1 MKYYN
6 RDNYERNVESYEV
19 PEYFTKGARN
29 DFVYGFLIGAFI
41 GSAVGLISISKSR
54 TKDKS
59 QVDSEDESRFKSSII
74 EQSES
79 EQADAEQQVDGIKS
93 TVADAQNKDTEVTD
107 SELAAQKVAIQ
118 QETSDNN
125 LADTS
130 PQAQDLQDD
139 NNLEQS
145 DDTTT
150 HIDPNSEPTE
160 DEVNAQQNAIKE
172 EAADNNLADSSTT
185 PSNNNGAQ
193 TAAAATGG
201 AIAAGSLAK
210 VAHDKKQS
218 LNNDSQVAEN
228 TDNLLK
234 SEETTK
240 GDTQKDAPNLVTKDS
255 KEDESKNNSH
265 LKAGALAGTV
275 TASGL
280 ALAAKNKNKALND
293 DDKVAENTASLLKP
307 ESPKQSIKK
316 DVPNLVTPKV
326 GHAVESTDKVENSA
340 DKNKSNAIV
349 KPEKAEQRVKQTH
362 KSVNFKDGII
372 VHNEAETGLSNQTA
386 NTAHQSEATT
396 NETDKTSTFKDGIL
410 VHDKAETDISNQSAS
425 KEQQNE
431 ATTNETDKTS
441 SFKDGILVHDEVETN
456 KTTNNSKTQQSKDV
470 DNEPTYSKN
479 RSQLKK
485 SEKSQSKID
494 KRTFN
499 D

>member
-29 DFVYGFLIGAFI
+29 EFVYGFLIGAFI

-59 QVDSEDESRFKSSII
+59 QVDFEDESRFKSSII

-93 TVADAQNKDTEVTD
+93 TIADAQNKDTEATD
-107 SELAAQKVAIQ
+107 SELAAQKMAIQ

-139 NNLEQS
+139 NNLNQS

-150 HIDPNSEPTE
+150 HIDTNSEPTE
-160 DEVNAQQNAIKE
+160 DEVNAQQNAIKD
-172 EAADNNLADSSTT
+172 EAAGNNLADSTAT
-185 PSNNNGAQ
+185 PSNNKGAQ
-193 TAAAATGG
+193 TAATTTGG

-210 VAHDKKQS
+210 VAQDKKQS
-218 LNNDSQVAEN
+218 LNDDSQVAEN
-228 TDNLLK
+228 TENLLK
-234 SEETTK
+234 SEETAK
-240 GDTQKDAPNLVTKDS
+240 GDTQKNAPNLVTKDS
-255 KEDESKNNSH
+255 KEDENKNNSH

-275 TASGL
+275 TATGL

-293 DDKVAENTASLLKP
+293 DNKVVENTATLLKP
-307 ESPKQSIKK
+307 ESPKQSTQK
-316 DVPNLVTPKV
+316 DVPNLVTPKAN
-326 GHAVESTDKVENSA
+326 HAVESTDKVDNSA
-340 DKNKSNAIV
+340 DKNNNTKT

-362 KSVNFKDGII
+362 KTVSFKDGII
-372 VHNEAETGLSNQTA
+372 VHNEAESGISNQT
-386 NTAHQSEATT
+386 
-396 NETDKTSTFKDGIL
+396 
-410 VHDKAETDISNQSAS
+410 AS

-431 ATTNETDKTS
+431 ATTNATDKTS
-441 SFKDGILVHDEVETN
+441 SFKDGILVHDDVETD
-456 KTTNNSKTQQSKDV
+456 KTIDNSEPQQSKAGH
-470 DNEPTYSKN
+470 NEPTYSKN

-485 SEKSQSKID
+485 SEKAQSKID

>member
-107 SELAAQKVAIQ
+107 SELAAQKAAIQ

-130 PQAQDLQDD
+130 PQAQDPQDD
-139 NNLEQS
+139 NNLNQS

-150 HIDPNSEPTE
+150 HINPNSEPTE

-172 EAADNNLADSSTT
+172 EAADNNLADSSTSTT
-185 PSNNNGAQ
+185 PSNNNGVQ

-218 LNNDSQVAEN
+218 LNNNSQ
-228 TDNLLK
+228 
-234 SEETTK
+234 
-240 GDTQKDAPNLVTKDS
+240 
-255 KEDESKNNSH
+255 
-265 LKAGALAGTV
+265 
-275 TASGL
+275 
-280 ALAAKNKNKALND
+280 
-293 DDKVAENTASLLKP
+293 VAENTASLLKP
-307 ESPKQSIKK
+307 EAPKQVIKK

-340 DKNKSNAIV
+340 DKNKINAIV

-372 VHNEAETGLSNQTA
+372 VHNEAETAL
-386 NTAHQSEATT
+386 
-396 NETDKTSTFKDGIL
+396 
-410 VHDKAETDISNQSAS
+410 SNQSANTA
-425 KEQQNE
+425 QQSE

-456 KTTNNSKTQQSKDV
+456 KTTNNSETQQSKDV

>member
-19 PEYFTKGARN
+19 PEYFTRGARN
-29 DFVYGFLIGAFI
+29 EFVYGFLIGAFI

-54 TKDKS
+54 TKAES

-74 EQSES
+74 EQSDS

-93 TVADAQNKDTEVTD
+93 TIADAQNKNAEATN
-107 SELAAQKVAIQ
+107 SELAAQKAAIH

-139 NNLEQS
+139 NKLNQS

-150 HIDPNSEPTE
+150 HIDADSEPTE

-172 EAADNNLADSSTT
+172 EAADNNLADSTT
-185 PSNNNGAQ
+185 TSSNNKGAQ

-218 LNNDSQVAEN
+218 LNDDSQVAEN

-234 SEETTK
+234 SEETTN
-240 GDTQKDAPNLVTKDS
+240 GDTQKDAPNLVTKNS

-265 LKAGALAGTV
+265 LKAGAIAGTV

-293 DDKVAENTASLLKP
+293 DNKVAENTASLLKP
-307 ESPKQSIKK
+307 ESPKQNIQK

-326 GHAVESTDKVENSA
+326 DHAVESTDKVDNSA
-340 DKNKSNAIV
+340 DKNNDTIAQ
-349 KPEKAEQRVKQTH
+349 PEKAEQRVKQTH
-362 KSVNFKDGII
+362 KTVSFKDGII
-372 VHNEAETGLSNQTA
+372 IHNEAETGISNQTA
-386 NTAHQSEATT
+386 SQA
-396 NETDKTSTFKDGIL
+396 
-410 VHDKAETDISNQSAS
+410 
-425 KEQQNE
+425 QQNE
-431 ATTNETDKTS
+431 GTTNATEKTS
-441 SFKDGILVHDEVETN
+441 SFKDGILVHDEVETD
-456 KTTNNSKTQQSKDV
+456 KTSESADNSDTQQSKNEY
-470 DNEPTYSKN
+470 NEPTYSKN

-485 SEKSQSKID
+485 SEKAQSKID